1 MPELPEVETVR
12 RTLESL
18 IKGKKITQVVISY
31 PKIIHMDQALFQKKI
46 VGQTIQDLDRMGK
59 YLIWKLDHDVLI
71 IHLRMEGRFYIKK
84 EDEPLSK
91 HEHVGFHLSS
101 KEVLTYHD
109 VRKFGTMDLLPMDS
123 YLQLDPLNRLGKE
136 PKDLTYEAFFEK
148 INKRHTEIKAIMLDQ
163 SVIAGLGNIY
173 VDETLFQAKV
183 HPERKGITIT
193 KSEAI
198 KLLDAA
204 RWVLNEAIKQGGTTI
219 RTFQAMDGV
228 HGRFQ
233 NELAVHTKVS
243 KPCPICQTPI
253 IKIKVKGRGTYVC
266 PNCQT

>member
-12 RTLESL
+12 RTLESI
-18 IKGKKITQVVISY
+18 IKGKKITAVDITY
-31 PKIIHMDQALFQKKI
+31 PKIIHMDQTMFQQRI
-46 VGQTIQDLDRMGK
+46 VGQTIQDIDRMGK
-59 YLIWKLDHDVLI
+59 YLIWKLDRDVLI
-71 IHLRMEGRFYIKK
+71 IHLRMEGRFFIKK
-84 EDEPLSK
+84 VDESLSK
-91 HEHVGFHLSS
+91 HEHIGFHLSS
-101 KEVLTYHD
+101 DEVLTYHD
-109 VRKFGTMDLLPMDS
+109 FRKFGTMDLLPIET
-123 YLQLDPLNRLGKE
+123 YLTLDPLVRLGKE
-136 PKDLTYEAFFEK
+136 PKDLTYDAFYQK
-148 INKRHTEIKAIMLDQ
+148 INKRNTEIKAIMLDQ
-163 SVIAGLGNIY
+163 SVMAGLGNIY

-183 HPERKGITIT
+183 HPTRKGVTIT
-193 KSEAI
+193 QNEAI

-243 KPCPICQTPI
+243 KPCPICGTPI

-266 PNCQT
+266 PNCQK